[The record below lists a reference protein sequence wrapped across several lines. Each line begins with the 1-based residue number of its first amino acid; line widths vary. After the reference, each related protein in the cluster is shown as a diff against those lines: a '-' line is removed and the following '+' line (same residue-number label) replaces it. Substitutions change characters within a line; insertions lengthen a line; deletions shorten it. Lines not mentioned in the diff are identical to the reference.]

1 MSRTQNSKTARP
13 RKGERK
19 ANGPPMKAIKT
30 VEDYMTLKIQ
40 RFNPFPLPTRFRTT
54 LPYYEQV
61 NFAAVTTPQV
71 YVFRGNSP
79 YDPNQTGTGAQPVG
93 WDNLIT
99 FYESSLCVGS
109 RIEVTVINNTAVPL
123 QFSVC
128 PTTQSSTLST
138 YEQSMFYNRYVRSG
152 YADGTGRG
160 SSSVKKLIH
169 EMNVFKFL
177 EQPYDRDFEATGQA
191 VAGKQFYWT
200 IAFQTTDTVSPIN
213 CSLQFRV
220 YYDVIFH
227 DPKLVALS

>member
-1 MSRTQNSKTARP
+1 MTNSRVDKSLRP

-19 ANGPPMKAIKT
+19 VRRSPMKPVKMI
-30 VEDYMTLKIQ
+30 EDYMTLHIQ
-40 RFNPFPLPTRFRTT
+40 RLNPFPLPLRFRTT
-54 LPYYEQV
+54 LPYYEQI
-61 NFAAVTTPQV
+61 NFSAVTTPQTF
-71 YVFRGNSP
+71 VFRGNSP
-79 YDPNQTGTGAQPVG
+79 YDPNQTTTGSQPVG

-109 RIEVTVINNTAVPL
+109 RIEVTVINNTTVPL
-123 QFSVC
+123 QYSLC
-128 PTTQSSTLST
+128 PTPQSNTLTS
-138 YEQSMFYNRYVRSG
+138 YDQSMYYNRYVKNG

-160 SSSVKKLIH
+160 SASVKSIVH

-191 VAGKQFYWT
+191 TAGKQFYWT
-200 IAFQTTDTVSPIN
+200 FAFQTADGATAIS

-227 DPKLVALS
+227 DPKLVSLS